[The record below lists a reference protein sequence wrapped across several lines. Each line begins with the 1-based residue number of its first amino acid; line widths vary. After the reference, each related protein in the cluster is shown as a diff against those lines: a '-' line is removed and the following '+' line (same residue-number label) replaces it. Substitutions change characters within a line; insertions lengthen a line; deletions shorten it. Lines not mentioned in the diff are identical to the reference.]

1 MGKGGPLLHLFD
13 GFIPEFIRWLSLAT
27 TILLLFFSFVTS
39 QEGAKSVLSLYIF
52 FKFEYKKKYKLARRG
67 FILLCRGLTPLTS
80 IALRNNEFE

>member
-1 MGKGGPLLHLFD
+1 MADSIGKPPLHLFD

-52 FKFEYKKKYKLARRG
+52 LKFEYEK
-67 FILLCRGLTPLTS
+67 S
-80 IALRNNEFE
+80 INSPGEDLFYCVEV